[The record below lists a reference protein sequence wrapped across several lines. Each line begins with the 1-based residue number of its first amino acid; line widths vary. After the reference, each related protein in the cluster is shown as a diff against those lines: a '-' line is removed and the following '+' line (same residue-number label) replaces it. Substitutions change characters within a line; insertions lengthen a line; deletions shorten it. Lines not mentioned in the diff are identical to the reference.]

1 MCCCLGTL
9 PQNLDDVSAVHRD
22 PFCDVCLRVAH
33 CRYPC
38 TPGASLPGAPYHVDI
53 APSNGSVTVTWE
65 PPEKDT
71 GAPVQLYFVNVSQVE
86 SSATSTLFF
95 ELHRWL
101 ACVYI
106 VPREHLYPYT

>member
-9 PQNLDDVSAVHRD
+9 PQNQDDVSVVHRD
-22 PFCDVCLRVAH
+22 PVCDVTYY
-33 CRYPC
+33 RYPC

-65 PPEKDT
+65 PPEKDS
-71 GAPVQLYFVNVSQVE
+71 GAPVQLCFVNVSQVE

>member
-1 MCCCLGTL
+1 MMSVPCIETPFAMCACIKLHVT
-9 PQNLDDVSAVHRD
+9 
-22 PFCDVCLRVAH
+22 H

-86 SSATSTLFF
+86 SSATRTLFCRA
-95 ELHRWL
+95 ELV
-101 ACVYI
+101 ACLPQHCVAGTFI
-106 VPREHLYPYT
+106 PYA

>member
-1 MCCCLGTL
+1 MCCCLQSSHVT
-9 PQNLDDVSAVHRD
+9 AVRQD
-22 PFCDVCLRVAH
+22 PVCDVCVH

-86 SSATSTLFF
+86 
-95 ELHRWL
+95 
-101 ACVYI
+101 
-106 VPREHLYPYT
+106 